1 MIIKGG
7 YQKAIDISYWL
18 KAEYNVDW
26 PTDYKWYMKP
36 HSDNTEIIFEFKD
49 SSIATIVAL
58 RYAHERT

>member
-7 YQKAIDISYWL
+7 YNKAIEISHWL
-18 KAEYNVDW
+18 KDEYNIDW
-26 PTDYKWYMKP
+26 PSDYMWYMKP
-36 HSDNTEIIFEFKD
+36 FSNNTEIIFEFKD